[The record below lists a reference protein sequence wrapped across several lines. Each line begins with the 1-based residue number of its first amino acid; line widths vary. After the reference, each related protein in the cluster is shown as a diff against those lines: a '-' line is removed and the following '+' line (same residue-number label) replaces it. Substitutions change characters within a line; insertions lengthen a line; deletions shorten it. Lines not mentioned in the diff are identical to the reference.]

1 MVTFLITSVL
11 LVGLLAIAIYFWQK
25 PANQTQT
32 IERELPPEHG
42 RSLFAD
48 VTAEQSELEAE
59 PELLPPANVLVAVPN
74 RTKADAE
81 ALIESFAT
89 SPDRNSTLKMLH
101 TAALSDDAATYHN
114 AVEAAL
120 RAWREQK
127 LKELSAPDLQALFTS
142 EFWVLSSSTRSSGA
156 GFVLKR
162 ALASA
167 RRELE
172 TSHHNDQPSTGLRL
186 T

>member
-42 RSLFAD
+42 RGLFAD
-48 VTAEQSELEAE
+48 VPAEE
-59 PELLPPANVLVAVPN
+59 PELLPAAEADVTATL
-74 RTKADAE
+74 RTDKTRAEAE
-81 ALIESFAT
+81 ALIESFPA
-89 SPDRNSTLKMLH
+89 SPDKDSAVRMLH
-101 TAALSDDAATYHN
+101 AAALSDDAAVYQK
-114 AVEAAL
+114 AVKAAL
-120 RAWREQK
+120 RAWLAQN
-127 LKELSAPDLQALFTS
+127 LNDMSATDLQALFTS
-142 EFWVLSSSTRSSGA
+142 EFWILSSGTRSSGA

-162 ALASA
+162 ALSSA

-172 TSHHNDQPSTGLRL
+172 STNYQ
-186 T
+186 

>member
-25 PANQTQT
+25 PANQTET
-32 IERELPPEHG
+32 IERELPPERA
-42 RSLFAD
+42 RSLFAE
-48 VTAEQSELEAE
+48 VSVEE
-59 PELLPPANVLVAVPN
+59 PELLPPAPAPVALPDTN
-74 RTKADAE
+74 KTAEAE
-81 ALIESFAT
+81 ALVESFLA
-89 SPDRNSTLKMLH
+89 SPDRNSTLNMLH
-101 TAALSDDAATYHN
+101 TAALVDDAAVYQK
-114 AVEAAL
+114 AVETVL

-127 LKELSAPDLQALFTS
+127 LKDLSASDLQALFTS
-142 EFWVLSSSTRSSGA
+142 EFWVLSSGTRSSGA

-172 TSHHNDQPSTGLRL
+172 SANQ
-186 T
+186 